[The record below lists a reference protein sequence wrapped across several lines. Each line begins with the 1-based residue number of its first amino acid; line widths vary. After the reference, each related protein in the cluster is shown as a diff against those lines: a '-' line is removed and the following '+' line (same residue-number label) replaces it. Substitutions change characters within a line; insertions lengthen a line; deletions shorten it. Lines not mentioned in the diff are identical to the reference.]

1 MVLTDCWNA
10 WTFPTSP
17 NPTLTTQERILVALN
32 PDSDNQKRAMIIRDI
47 SSFREE
53 GQKLKF
59 QEPAVMR
66 LA

>member
-1 MVLTDCWNA
+1 MLEGVDIPHL
-10 WTFPTSP
+10 P
-17 NPTLTTQERILVALN
+17 NPTLTTKEGTLVSLN
-32 PDSDNQKRAMIIRDI
+32 PDSDTRKRAMITRDA

-53 GQKLKF
+53 GRKLKF